1 MDDLN
6 ALYAEQL
13 GIDQRGRL
21 RCTPVRTGVLS
32 WNTHAPEG
40 RIAFRLLRAG
50 RPDGDWID
58 HSAWQPGG
66 STSLSATHDG
76 TSVNVDV
83 ITAQLPFDGIEV
95 AAPGVRFESIAFS
108 APVAPR
114 GGEPFAGGAFILD
127 VPQISQYAADRAE
140 RGWCSP
146 TSVAM
151 IHAYHGIVAPLEE
164 VAREVFDRAYNGTGN
179 WAFNV
184 AYSGRLG
191 LRGVVAHLAGFEH
204 ARALVERSLPLAISY
219 SWAEGELDGAPLPH
233 SDGHLAVLCGFAANG
248 DCVLND
254 PAHPAI
260 RAVYPRAQL
269 ERLWLRNN
277 GVAYV
282 IAPIG
287 RAYADVLRGA
297 EGRLD

>member
-13 GIDQRGRL
+13 GVEARGRL
-21 RCTPVRTGVLS
+21 RFAPARTGVLS
-32 WNTHAPEG
+32 WNTHAEEG

-50 RPDGDWID
+50 TPDGDWID
-58 HSAWQPGG
+58 HSKWEPGG
-66 STSLSATHDG
+66 STSLNATHEG

-95 AAPGVRFESIAFS
+95 AASGVRFELIAFS

-114 GGEPFAGGAFILD
+114 ADAPREGDAFILD
-127 VPQISQYAADRAE
+127 VPQISQYAGERDE

-151 IHAYHGIVAPLEE
+151 IHAYHGIAIPLEA

-179 WAFNV
+179 WSFNV

-191 LRGVVAHLAGFEH
+191 LRGVIAHLSGFEH
-204 ARALVERSLPLAISY
+204 ARRLIERNLPLAISY
-219 SWAEGELDGAPLPH
+219 SWSEGELDGSPLPH
-233 SDGHLAVLCGFAANG
+233 SDGHLAVLCGFTASG

-260 RAVYPRAQL
+260 RVVYPRAQL

-287 RAYADVLRGA
+287 IEYADVLKNP
-297 EGRLD
+297 DV

>member
-6 ALYAEQL
+6 ALYAEKL
-13 GIDQRGRL
+13 GVDQRGRL
-21 RCTPVRTGVLS
+21 RFAAVRSGVLS
-32 WNTHAPEG
+32 WNTHAEEG

-50 RPDGDWID
+50 TPDGDWLD
-58 HSAWQPGG
+58 HSSWQPGG
-66 STSLSATHDG
+66 STSLNATHAG
-76 TSVNVDV
+76 TRVDVDV
-83 ITAQLPFDGIEV
+83 ITAQLPFDGLEV

-108 APVAPR
+108 APLGAR
-114 GGEPFAGGAFILD
+114 GDAPFAGGAFILD
-127 VPQISQYAADRAE
+127 VPRISQYAADRDE

-146 TSVAM
+146 ASLAM
-151 IHAYHGIVAPLEE
+151 IHAYHGIIAPLEE

-191 LRGVVAHLAGFEH
+191 LRGVVAHFAGLEH
-204 ARALVERSLPLAISY
+204 ARLLIERNLPLAISY
-219 SWAEGELDGAPLPH
+219 SWSEGELAGAPLPH
-233 SDGHLAVLCGFAANG
+233 SDGHLAVLCGFTANG

-260 RAVYPRAQL
+260 RVVYPRAQL

-277 GVAYV
+277 GVTYV
-282 IAPIG
+282 VAPIG
-287 RAYADVLRGA
+287 IEYADVLKSPDG
-297 EGRLD
+297 

>member
-6 ALYAEQL
+6 AVYAEQL
-13 GIDQRGRL
+13 GIGQRGRL
-21 RCTPVRTGVLS
+21 RFAPVRTGVLS
-32 WNTHAPEG
+32 WNTHAEEG

-50 RPDGDWID
+50 TPDGDWVD
-58 HSAWQPGG
+58 HSRWEPGG
-66 STSLSATHDG
+66 STSLNATHDG

-95 AAPGVRFESIAFS
+95 WAPGVRFELIAFS

-114 GGEPFAGGAFILD
+114 SDAPLSKNAFILD
-127 VPQISQYAADRAE
+127 VPQISQYADDRDE

-146 TSVAM
+146 TSLAM
-151 IHAYHGIVAPLEE
+151 IHAYHGIVVPVEE
-164 VAREVFDRAYNGTGN
+164 AAREVFDRAYNGTGN
-179 WAFNV
+179 WSFNV

-191 LRGVVAHLAGFEH
+191 FRATVAHFAGMEH
-204 ARALVERSLPLAISY
+204 ARRLVERNLPLAISY
-219 SWAEGELDGAPLPH
+219 SWTEGELDGAPLPH
-233 SDGHLAVLCGFAANG
+233 SDGHLAVLCGFTGNG

-260 RAVYPRAQL
+260 RVVYPRAQL
-269 ERLWLRNN
+269 ERLWLRNY

-282 IAPIG
+282 IAPVGIE
-287 RAYADVLRGA
+287 YAGVLQHPDG
-297 EGRLD
+297 

>member
-6 ALYAEQL
+6 AVYAQRSGVDE
-13 GIDQRGRL
+13 RGRL
-21 RCTPVRTGVLS
+21 RFAPVRTGVLS
-32 WNTHAPEG
+32 WNTHAEEG

-50 RPDGDWID
+50 TPDGDWLD
-58 HSAWQPGG
+58 HSRWEPGG
-66 STSLSATHDG
+66 STSISATHKG

-83 ITAQLPFDGIEV
+83 ITAELPFDGIEV
-95 AAPGVRFESIAFS
+95 SAPGVRFDLIAFS
-108 APVAPR
+108 APVGPR
-114 GGEPFAGGAFILD
+114 SHEPAGGAFILD
-127 VPQISQYAADRAE
+127 VPQISQYAGARDQ

-151 IHAYHGIVAPLEE
+151 IHAYHGIVEPLEE

-179 WAFNV
+179 WSFNV
-184 AYSGRLG
+184 AYSGRIG

-204 ARALVERSLPLAISY
+204 ARRLVERNLPLAISY

-233 SDGHLAVLCGFAANG
+233 SDGHLAVLCGFTANG

-254 PAHPAI
+254 PAHPAL
-260 RAVYPRAQL
+260 RVVYPRAQL
-269 ERLWLRNN
+269 ERLWLRNQ

-282 IAPIG
+282 IAPVGIE
-287 RAYADVLRGA
+287 YADVLQRPDG
-297 EGRLD
+297 

>member
-6 ALYAEQL
+6 AAFAQQL
-13 GIDQRGRL
+13 NVNERGRL
-21 RCTPVRTGVLS
+21 RFAPTRTGVLS
-32 WNTHAPEG
+32 WNTHAQQG

-50 RPDGDWID
+50 APDGDFID
-58 HSAWQPGG
+58 HSAWEPGG
-66 STSLSATHDG
+66 STSLNATHEG
-76 TSVNVDV
+76 TTVNVDV

-95 AAPGVRFESIAFS
+95 AAPGVRFELMAFS

-114 GGEPFAGGAFILD
+114 GNAPLSKDAFILD
-127 VPQISQYAADRAE
+127 VPQLSQYADDREE

-146 TSVAM
+146 TSLSM
-151 IHAYHGIVAPLEE
+151 IHAYHGIAEPVEK

-179 WAFNV
+179 WSFNV

-191 LRGVVAHLAGFEH
+191 LRGAVAHFSGLEH
-204 ARALVERSLPLAISY
+204 ARRVIERNLPLAISY

-233 SDGHLAVLCGFAANG
+233 SDGHLAVLCGFTGNG

-260 RAVYPRAQL
+260 RVVYPRTEL

-282 IAPIG
+282 VAPIG
-287 RAYADVLRGA
+287 IEYADAMKHVNA
-297 EGRLD
+297 